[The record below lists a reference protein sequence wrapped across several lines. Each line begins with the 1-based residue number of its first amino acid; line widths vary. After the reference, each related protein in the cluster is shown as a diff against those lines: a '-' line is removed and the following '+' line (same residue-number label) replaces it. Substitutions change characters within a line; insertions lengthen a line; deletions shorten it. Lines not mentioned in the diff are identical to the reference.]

1 MQHPWFTGVDW
12 NAIYEKKIEPP
23 FTPKL
28 KAEWD
33 TKYVAPEFTE
43 LVPVDSAKEKTE
55 VASASSQS
63 NWEGF
68 SYVGNSVAN

>member
-1 MQHPWFTGVDW
+1 MDW
-12 NAIYEKKIEPP
+12 DAIYEKKIEPP

-43 LVPVDSAKEKTE
+43 LVRVDSAKEKTE
-55 VASASSQS
+55 LTGSSSSQS

-68 SYVGNSVAN
+68 SYVGNTGSNYK